1 MGVVEKRRKWRY
13 NNDALYCHSSPREQE
28 HSPRRAGCCVIL
40 AEHWREA
47 AGACGKAAGACGKA
61 AGACGKAAGACGKA
75 AGACGSLQQGAATP
89 REILFQARWVI
100 HKPYSFLFQVVYWWF
115 HDPNLCKPQ
124 TSINSFFP
132 FLFKNTSSGFKWVP
146 IQKTMML

>member
-1 MGVVEKRRKWRY
+1 MCVLYLGNGSWYHWKCMGVVEKRRKWRY

-61 AGACGKAAGACGKA
+61 AGACGKAAGACG
-75 AGACGSLQQGAATP
+75 SLQQGAATP
-89 REILFQARWVI
+89 REILFQARI
-100 HKPYSFLFQVVYWWF
+100 QARGLRQFCMNSLQRVVGERSWRA
-115 HDPNLCKPQ
+115 
-124 TSINSFFP
+124 
-132 FLFKNTSSGFKWVP
+132 GFWADE
-146 IQKTMML
+146 TCHGELLLATAS